1 LTEVPGKLG
10 LFRVGSSR
18 IYLAPVLH
26 DRLSGKFSGESAAAA
41 ILNLKPRQVM
51 LEIDNDRFK
60 STLEA
65 LKQNRSIPQPSRVD
79 IVATVHGGLMTR
91 ELKEAVNAA
100 KSVDA
105 SIYLVDRPYGIT
117 QNRVAAKVLN
127 PVVFSNF
134 LKYAAKCVEAKHPVE
149 SSGDQ
154 LASGCSGLPLAVREL
169 NGALQTSCPSI
180 HRVLID
186 ERNEFMANQISAQ
199 AVKSEDV
206 IVVCGAAQ
214 AEGLARLLC
223 DQKALD
229 QIDLS
234 EISRQGMSMWPLV
247 LSLYFVLPVFL
258 VLQVWLGAVAWVN
271 HKFCSLFGI
280 QTSSSVASIKPSISS
295 G

>member
-1 LTEVPGKLG
+1 MSRYLAEVPGKLG
-10 LFRVGSSR
+10 LFRVGNSR
-18 IYLAPVLH
+18 IYVAPVLH

-41 ILNLKPRQVM
+41 ILDLKPRQVM
-51 LEIDNDRFK
+51 LEIDSDRFK
-60 STLEA
+60 TTLEA
-65 LKQNRSIPQPSRVD
+65 LKLNRSMPQPSRVD

-134 LKYAAKCVEAKHPVE
+134 LKYAAKSLEAKRPA
-149 SSGDQ
+149 DDRP
-154 LASGCSGLPLAVREL
+154 GLPSTSPLPDAVREL
-169 NGALQTSCPSI
+169 NVSLQSSCPSI

-206 IVVCGAAQ
+206 LVVCGAAQ
-214 AEGLARLLC
+214 AEGLARLLS
-223 DQKALD
+223 DQSALD
-229 QIDLS
+229 KIDLS
-234 EISRQGMSMWPLV
+234 EISRKGMSMWPLV
-247 LSLYFVLPVFL
+247 VSLYFVLPVFL
-258 VLQVWLGAVAWVN
+258 VVQVWLGAVAWVN
-271 HKFCSLFGI
+271 RKLCRLFGI
-280 QTSSSVASIKPSISS
+280 QTASPSLAPSISS
-295 G
+295 E